1 MELKE
6 IMAEKR
12 EENGKRNERNEGE
25 IIKEMLGMA
34 QKCSNNAEM
43 NHQNVLTIKNVLAT
57 STIFLLG
64 T

>member
-1 MELKE
+1 MKE
-6 IMAEKR
+6 MRAK
-12 EENGKRNERNEGE
+12 

-43 NHQNVLTIKNVLAT
+43 NHYNVLTIKNVLAT

-64 T
+64 I

>member
-1 MELKE
+1 MEKGMKE
-6 IMAEKR
+6 MRAK
-12 EENGKRNERNEGE
+12 

-43 NHQNVLTIKNVLAT
+43 NHYNVLTIKNVLAT

-64 T
+64 I